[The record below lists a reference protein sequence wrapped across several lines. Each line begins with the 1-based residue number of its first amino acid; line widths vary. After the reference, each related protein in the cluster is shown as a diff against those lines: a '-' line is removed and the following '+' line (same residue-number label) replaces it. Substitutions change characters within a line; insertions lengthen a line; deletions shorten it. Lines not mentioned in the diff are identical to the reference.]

1 MQLVLAS
8 SNKGKVREF
17 NKLCSSIVTP
27 FSELMDSFEIIEDG
41 NTFAENALIKAR
53 TIFNIL
59 KKDNS
64 NNTIVISD
72 DSGITVPLLGNKPSI
87 YSARYAGENATDREN
102 LLKLLN
108 DIKETKIEK
117 TPAYYT
123 ASIALVSHLGEF
135 VVHGWMYGS
144 VITDIRG
151 ENGFGYDP
159 IFIPEGYKK
168 TLGELDD
175 IEKFHISH
183 RAKALKL
190 AKPIIQILQR
200 EVK

>member
-17 NKLCSSIVTP
+17 NKLCSSVVTP

-41 NTFAENALIKAR
+41 NTFAENALIKAN
-53 TIFNIL
+53 TIYNIL
-59 KKDNS
+59 GKGN
-64 NNTIVISD
+64 IVISD
-72 DSGITVPLLGNKPSI
+72 DSGITVPILGDKPSI

-102 LLKLLN
+102 LLKLIN
-108 DIKETKIEK
+108 DIKETKIER

-123 ASIALVSHLGEF
+123 ASIAIVSHLGKF

-144 VITDIRG
+144 VITEIRG
-151 ENGFGYDP
+151 DNGFGYDP
-159 IFIPEGYKK
+159 IFIPEGSNK

-175 IEKFHISH
+175 KYKSNISH

-200 EVK
+200 EVH

>member
-17 NKLCSSIVTP
+17 NKLCNSVVIP
-27 FSELMDSFEIIEDG
+27 FSELMDSFEIVEDG

-53 TIFNIL
+53 TIFNKL
-59 KKDNS
+59 NDNNS
-64 NNTIVISD
+64 IIISD
-72 DSGITVPLLGNKPSI
+72 DSGITVPILGDRPAI

-102 LLKLLN
+102 LLKLID
-108 DIKETKIEK
+108 DIKKTKIER

-123 ASIALVSHLGEF
+123 ASIAIVSHFGEF

-144 VITDIRG
+144 VITEIRG

-159 IFIPEGYKK
+159 IFIPEGYSK
-168 TLGELDD
+168 TLGELED
-175 IEKFHISH
+175 IDKAHISH

-190 AKPIIQILQR
+190 AKPIIKILKR
-200 EVK
+200 EIR